1 MEDLAQKVA
10 EKAGITPEQAKIA
23 VETIMQYVEGRV
35 APLIDAKVEASLKD
49 FSVTL
54 KGQVHE
60 ALTGKVL
67 TSFAE
72 KVGDFAEGAKDK
84 LEDFAEGAKE
94 RLGSIASATKSFFG
108 FGGKK
113 EEPKKEESKEEAT
126 TVTPEKKE
134 EDKK

>member
-1 MEDLAQKVA
+1 MDNLAEKVA
-10 EKAGITPEQAKIA
+10 EKAGITPEQAKVA
-23 VETIMQYVEGRV
+23 VETVLQYVEGRV

-49 FSVTL
+49 FSLTL

-60 ALTGKVL
+60 ALTGKTL

-94 RLGSIASATKSFFG
+94 KLGSFANATKSFFG
-108 FGGKK
+108 FGKK
-113 EEPKKEESKEEAT
+113 EE
-126 TVTPEKKE
+126 EKKE
-134 EDKK
+134 IEEKKPEEKKEDEKKA